1 MQQEKPLPTSLI
13 IQYVIARRNVIDM
26 IDAGIAYYRNE
37 FAAFAGLTFLVW
49 VPYYSL
55 KYIMFR
61 LDLLPFERITG
72 SFDFFQTASYS
83 GINILFLFMD
93 YSVMLAAGGLIGLMV
108 FLKASGNQVSFLNI
122 TRSFVK
128 LFPRFLLYST
138 IIAFLILI
146 SGMCLFPAL
155 WLFVFFILS
164 TPILVIEQPVSFGL
178 LIRRNRHLMKREWFR
193 SLGFFLLTFLL
204 LLILGISLTYLF
216 YGLYQIVIEQISWI
230 SGIIPDYD
238 LLDMFSGAIITLLL
252 FPLQT
257 IFNMFLYFDIRSRKE
272 GFDLEFLVNRL
283 RHNLPENKSN

>member
-13 IQYVIARRNVIDM
+13 IQYVIARRSVIDM

-37 FAAFAGLTFLVW
+37 FAAFAGLAFLIW
-49 VPYYSL
+49 IPYYSI
-55 KYIMFR
+55 KYVMFR

-72 SFDFFQTASYS
+72 SFDLFQTASYS
-83 GINILFLFMD
+83 GINLLFLFLD
-93 YSVMLAAGGLIGLMV
+93 YFVMLTAGGLIGLMV
-108 FLKASGNQVSFLNI
+108 FLKASGNKVSI
-122 TRSFVK
+122 MIIMRSFIKV
-128 LFPRFLLYST
+128 FPRFLLYNT
-138 IIAFLILI
+138 IIAFLILL

-164 TPILVIEQPVSFGL
+164 TPILLIERPVSFNL
-178 LIRRNRHLMKREWFR
+178 LVKRNRYLMKKEWFR
-193 SLGFFLLTFLL
+193 CLGFFLLTFLL

-216 YGLYQIVIEQISWI
+216 YGLYQILIDQISWI

-283 RHNLPENKSN
+283 

>member
-1 MQQEKPLPTSLI
+1 
-13 IQYVIARRNVIDM
+13 
-26 IDAGIAYYRNE
+26 
-37 FAAFAGLTFLVW
+37 
-49 VPYYSL
+49 
-55 KYIMFR
+55 
-61 LDLLPFERITG
+61 
-72 SFDFFQTASYS
+72 
-83 GINILFLFMD
+83 MD

-122 TRSFVK
+122 TRNFVK

-146 SGMCLFPAL
+146 SGFCLFPAV

-164 TPILVIEQPVSFGL
+164 TPILIIERPASFGL
-178 LIRRNRHLMKREWFR
+178 LLRRNRHLMKREWFR

-204 LLILGISLTYLF
+204 LLILGMSLTYLI
-216 YGLYQIVIEQISWI
+216 YGLYQILIDQISWI

-283 RHNLPENKSN
+283 